1 MAEGGAEETLSRAL
15 KQKEALEESE
25 KESKERLELRQK
37 QMESISK
44 VGNEIDDI
52 LAFARKTIEKK
63 GAASGDKWST

>member
-25 KESKERLELRQK
+25 KEAKERLEQRQK
-37 QMESISK
+37 QMETISK
-44 VGNEIDDI
+44 VGDEIDDI

-63 GAASGDKWST
+63 GGASGDK